1 MYPPQELDAID
12 LLQRAGKFLEHY
24 LSDREETITA
34 HERKLARLQAQC
46 LEGALRSERVQK
58 FSSQFFK
65 NRQRVNALAMTALDR
80 AIELGDEKVAD
91 LALAIIG
98 DEYSKDFF
106 GMMNKV
112 GGIV

>member
-12 LLQRAGKFLEHY
+12 LLQRSKNFLEHY
-24 LSDREETITA
+24 LSDREATLTA
-34 HERKLARLQAQC
+34 HKRELARLQARC
-46 LEGALRSERVQK
+46 LEGALRLERVK
-58 FSSQFFK
+58 TFSAQFFE
-65 NRQRVNALAMTALDR
+65 NRQRVSAVAMTALDK